1 MLWGPTS
8 AAVPGP
14 VETFSSLG
22 RVKALS
28 AVLLAA
34 ALTSSHVCGQRTS
47 SRGES
52 FGGNAPSSETAQSG
66 IAWYGVLQDGLQEAQ
81 RTDRPILLLTA
92 APQCNGVPGMW

>member
-1 MLWGPTS
+1 
-8 AAVPGP
+8 
-14 VETFSSLG
+14 VETISFLC
-22 RVKALS
+22 RAKALS

-34 ALTSSHVCGQRTS
+34 LLASSHVCGQRTS

-52 FGGNAPSSETAQSG
+52 FGGNAPSSKTAQSG

-81 RTDRPILLLTA
+81 RTDRPILFLTS